1 MLTATAPKTVAT
13 DASTTLNGDWLVCD
27 RDGTL
32 CAYVPRD
39 GAVVCL
45 TEDRTHAGGWQP
57 PRRIGGDAR
66 LLADLAVG
74 QGRDRY
80 VHLVSLR
87 ECGAKGQVELVH
99 SVHFQS
105 RLAALDWTSLG
116 HPNKNRPRTGTPAVT
131 VDAQGRAHVFVR
143 NEFGGLSMR
152 AQRERGGW
160 EPWRDLKGKH
170 LEEELVAVT
179 TAAGLVEVYAPV
191 LGGILR
197 WRQTEPGG
205 VPVLEGLLPARVRPG
220 TLRAMAT
227 SEDSVTLFFTD
238 LEGTLVAW
246 RPDLNPEPVP
256 VVAAA
261 GDGRAAAVRCVL
273 EGYDCTL
280 FAQQS
285 VTGRTA
291 MAAYPT
297 EVESAGAWWAESGP
311 QLPDTLRVALCAD
324 ARGRLVVGALSQ
336 AEGVLRTVRQK
347 AEPGLAFGAWD
358 KASLVT
364 GALGPAR

>member
-1 MLTATAPKTVAT
+1 M
-13 DASTTLNGDWLVCD
+13 
-27 RDGTL
+27 
-32 CAYVPRD
+32 D
-39 GAVVCL
+39 GAVLCL
-45 TEDRTHAGGWQP
+45 AEDRAHPGGWQP
-57 PRRIGGDAR
+57 PRRVGGDAR
-66 LLADLAVG
+66 LLDGLAVG

-87 ECGAKGQVELVH
+87 ECGAKGSGQVELVH

-105 RLAALDWTSLG
+105 RLTALDWSSLG
-116 HPNKNRPRTGTPAVT
+116 HPNKGRPYTGTPAVT

-152 AQRERGGW
+152 VQRERGGW

-179 TAAGLVEVYAPV
+179 TEAGRVEVYATV

-197 WRQTEPGG
+197 WRQTEPGKA
-205 VPVLEGLLPARVRPG
+205 PVLEGLLPARVRPG
-220 TLRAMAT
+220 TLRALAT
-227 SEDSVTLFFTD
+227 SEESVTLFFTD

-246 RPDLNPEPVP
+246 RPDRNPEPLP

-261 GDGRAAAVRCVL
+261 GDGRVAAVRCVL

-280 FAQQS
+280 FAQQAL
-285 VTGRTA
+285 TGRAA

-311 QLPDTLRVALCAD
+311 ELPDVRVALCAD
-324 ARGRLVVGALSQ
+324 ARGRLVVGVLSQ
-336 AEGVLRTVRQK
+336 GEGVLRTVRQK

-358 KASLVT
+358 VASLRT
-364 GALGPAR
+364 AQGIA